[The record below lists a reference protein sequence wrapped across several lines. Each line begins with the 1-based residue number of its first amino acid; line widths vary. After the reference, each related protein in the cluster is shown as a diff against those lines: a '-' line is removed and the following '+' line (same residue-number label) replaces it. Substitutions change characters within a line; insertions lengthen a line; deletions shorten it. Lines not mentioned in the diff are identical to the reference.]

1 MRYFIDAFNRY
12 ADFHGRSSR
21 TEYWMFVLFNVLFT
35 IIAAIIDFIIFRI
48 PIGLT
53 YLLYSL
59 VILIPSLAIAVR
71 RLHDSGRSGFMLLVG
86 LIPFIG
92 VIWLLA
98 LLLAPSEEK
107 DSAYGDY
114 TPEVLD
120 AQMQIQD
127 GDHRKADN
135 AIIILLGWMLF
146 TMLFWR
152 FGPYLE
158 FVPAYGKSYMIV
170 LILQALIT
178 GGLSINLAFAL
189 KDNSKRVAGLVI
201 VIILL
206 LFDLYRSYE
215 MYYRFGGGIY
225 VPY

>member
-1 MRYFIDAFNRY
+1 MRHFIDAFNRY

-21 TEYWMFVLFNVLFT
+21 TQYWMFVLFN
-35 IIAAIIDFIIFRI
+35 IIFSIVAAIIDTIVFNI
-48 PIGLT
+48 PIGIV
-53 YLLYSL
+53 YLLYSVVL
-59 VILIPSLAIAVR
+59 LIPSLAIAVR

-92 VIWLLA
+92 GIWLLV
-98 LLLAPSEEK
+98 LLLAPSEEM
-107 DSAYGDY
+107 DSVYGDY
-114 TPEVLD
+114 NPEVLD
-120 AQMQIQD
+120 AQLQIQE

-146 TMLFWR
+146 TTLFWR

-158 FVPAYGKSYMIV
+158 MIPYYGKTYMIV
-170 LILQALIT
+170 LILQALIS
-178 GGLSINLAFAL
+178 GGLSVNLAVAL

-201 VIILL
+201 AILLL

-215 MYYRFGGGIY
+215 IYDRFGGGGY
-225 VPY
+225 APF